1 MIWKLI
7 ALDWRAEVLYAKL
20 ILILVPFSLIMMGVI
35 TSQMFV
41 LLHSTWIAL
50 CISISTFETEK
61 TGALEN
67 LLLTLPVKRKQIVT
81 ARYVHSLL
89 GFASCTLL
97 GLIIIPITRHFSR
110 LQWWIGVEGHI
121 RIIIVCALIFSL
133 FHVFM
138 FPLLFKYGYKKARIV
153 GVYIPAILMYLCTLA
168 LNRYVSVSERNV
180 LLDFVVFA
188 RENLLLFGGIV
199 GGIAV
204 AVMLISYWLSLR
216 VFLRRDI

>member
-20 ILILVPFSLIMMGVI
+20 ILTLVPFSLFMMGVV

-41 LLHSTWIAL
+41 FLFSTWIAL

-67 LLLTLPVKRKQIVT
+67 LLLTLPVKRKQVVT

-89 GFASCTLL
+89 AFASCTLL
-97 GLIIIPITRHFSR
+97 GLIIMPIIRHFSR
-110 LQWWIGVEGHI
+110 WQWWISVEGHI
-121 RIIIVCALIFSL
+121 GIIVVCVLMFSL

-138 FPLLFKYGYKKARIV
+138 FPLLFMYGYKKARVV
-153 GVYIPAILMYLCTLA
+153 GIYIPVILFYLITFA
-168 LNRYVSVSERNV
+168 LDRYVSASERTV

-199 GGIAV
+199 GGLAV
-204 AVMLISYWLSLR
+204 VVMLLSYWLSLR